1 MENKLISLDDAVKK
15 LVKEY
20 NKLLSEYEQRKS
32 SNLFIIDQMNWER
45 PEFDD
50 VA

>member
-1 MENKLISLDDAVKK
+1 MPNTLISFEEVLVQMDAMWRR
-15 LVKEY
+15 LHYEY
-20 NKLLSEYEQRKS
+20 TQRVAS
-32 SNLFIIDQMNWER
+32 GLFIADQMNWER